1 MAAAWH
7 PPTDWEAWSL
17 PGASRSD
24 VPSGRGQPGQG
35 GTVSQAD
42 EAQTDGGRAAAC
54 RGTWLQ
60 RADGLR
66 LPAAENDRV
75 AALKWSRP
83 SVQPGA
89 LWGAPSTAWSDHIM
103 RPGPPGEHCSYP
115 EWTAGEEA
123 KDGDSSVSSGRLS
136 GSSGGHES
144 CKPPHGPW
152 KERPPRVLGSPRQ
165 PRESNPRLEQL
176 RDKIRA
182 QVQWQAS
189 CASLGTSIPSSAS
202 QLHQASTP
210 APQRRA
216 RKLKHPPQAPA
227 YPGLGTLS
235 AAERG
240 AEDKAIL
247 GQRREPSRVSQ
258 QQASVPWEKTKKA
271 KSGSCRR
278 EKAPKSPTPRRA
290 AKDKD
295 FELTGVSAWRKGQAL
310 ARELLGP
317 PPALPRLQ
325 GEAPSRDPAPTAEL
339 GDSKKVG
346 AAESTPV
353 CRMPSPASVCSD
365 PQVSANTPNLTSC
378 KQSMSIQ
385 SAMTVLREL
394 RQQIQAGLQLAQD
407 QQRRGGQER
416 QSSKLWLRDLT
427 GRRHQGPC
435 SAPDVWE
442 SFLKGPQATAE
453 GTHPSLE
460 RDGSFP
466 TRQHWS
472 TSARWGSCPQR
483 AWSAQGRDSS
493 FHRSDSTPERLTY
506 LPSRPWS
513 ASAGQRTRATCENW
527 EAPSGGPWDPL
538 GRPSPPAQRP
548 WSASFTQRAGTPCR
562 GRGSLLLPSGA
573 KHTWPRPTHS
583 APQNAPRK
591 ESEARLPPPCPKL
604 RGLLG
609 HPYSSECLREFMR
622 QKTLARRQQAL
633 EEKAKAVRA
642 LELRNQRLQD
652 IYRKQREAVLG
663 RGGPGKAFPVVSQ
676 TNPGIVTFVP
686 HSAQSRDLEAPGS
699 LGSPVLQWSKVTSGM
714 VLGDQEAPGSFCLC
728 LNRALSHTETLE
740 TGAPQEG
747 WDGTPLLTSATG
759 SPGPQKLQ
767 NLTTHAPHPGLCIYL
782 DSEEAERLGTPGP
795 LHFRYKRARL
805 QALETVANILK
816 RRIDVLTAKLLR
828 SEATDSLGDLVL
840 DSLPSCPSTMPVA
853 ASCAAPVCPG
863 GLVPSR
869 GRGAPWDWADIQAQT
884 PLSPTCSLDGGTPL
898 WSPGWEA
905 RRTMSSTGHLASKP
919 RGFMDVGRV
928 ELDERLARNTASF
941 QARRPFTGSSRR
953 VPAPPDPTCSSLWL
967 EETRSARGAGLV
979 APWTTQSCGQQED
992 GGLHARHLSN
1002 IQQKSLSFLQ
1012 SLKLDQ
1018 QKQEQALAHLRQRAE
1033 MEVWETQKALHELLF
1048 KHQLQR
1054 LMEKHKTQA
1063 RPAIASEL
1071 EQLLLCGDLDLKTS
1085 WSNVTARPRSHPPL
1099 GTDAAAPSQGAKE
1112 GWQSSVGKSASAE
1125 PMQEGRPDQAH
1136 SQLPQA
1142 RLYAWDHPTQQMLE
1156 QSLEQSLQ
1164 EEELRAQHQAAL
1176 LHLREKALEENMRAE
1191 LAWLEH
1197 WRGCLGSKGHY
1208 TALVALVEKQHV
1220 LGDLEREQR
1229 EIQCLRNSHLLSHRE
1244 RTLLLQHIRDTLFM
1258 KRSLA
1263 RLQQEL
1269 QAPPQLPQSPSP
1281 EIKAAREAG
1290 SEASQQPEGPAQGSS
1305 CPPTP
1310 HRPGSPPSHSPWRS
1324 PESLRVPQLL
1334 TQQQDG
1340 TPPGTTSA
1348 LDSHLQSPRPAWGE
1362 DTAADHGWPDA
1373 RGQLVDSSS
1382 HMDPESG
1389 EQPCVP
1395 LPSPQQTVAG
1405 EAEGSI
1411 SAAQLQFQPM
1421 KEPPPGDPQTNPSP
1435 PSAEE
1440 ETRALMESNAGS
1452 FQGPNQQSQGGGGPR
1467 SPQEASQVAEG
1478 GAGRAGAESGLDFVG
1493 SPGGKSPEAES
1504 WWSGE
1509 PRTGTCWQ
1517 EDAHRPLWQEAAQVT
1532 PVQTTC
1538 PAPVAAEETAPPT
1551 QHRSSPLRQL
1561 SAPLALGSPSESA
1574 PRTCLGSSVRSGA
1587 SSSASSLSFP
1597 SLQEFQKVSAVL
1609 VQLSESSISL
1619 SDWEAG
1625 DTPDADLI
1633 WSGESSPRGSWELHR
1648 GGGPVTWERLEGS
1661 GASPLLGFSTVL
1673 GGPELALGLPQA
1685 NQQPRLLHVPSPRSG
1700 SELSEVSSEVW
1711 DEDDLLEPGAGAQ
1724 PASGHAAPA
1733 GGASSLE
1740 NGEVPQMPLPSLGP
1754 GMGQEASGTSGSLT
1768 SGSNTGK
1775 AKRTSPEAACMAS
1788 PSKASSSS
1796 DLDLSLSIPSGSSVS
1811 EGADFGKG
1819 GKTGPPQA
1827 SPGCPEEPWDADLS
1841 PSTERKPLQASP
1853 EPEIP
1858 VSLQSPPGNPSGLAG
1873 LTAESRAP
1881 GHGVSGAPSVPEE
1894 DRPPLASGVLPEILS
1909 PVDEVLSYGS
1919 ADLPSSTHR
1928 GAPFPL
1934 PPPTF
1939 SAESGATTSPH
1950 SEDFPSPPEDIMSP
1964 GGSLGPP
1971 EEDASI
1977 STGELPSSEEGL
1989 PEALGPQ
1996 ESGLCLGEGAPGGSL
2011 GDGLEESSS
2020 TAGDQAVGGQW
2031 SEPGWLGSPLC
2042 GGAGDAPV
2050 PPPPLSRMACV
2061 AGEDLPTLLTAGDTG
2076 LSGCGDPAP
2085 ALHVGPCTDLPG
2097 VEQAEVLDLV
2107 STQLSRRILCDTL
2120 AVLSELAQPG
2130 GSTTEELANASP
2142 VPRPHTAAAGPS
2154 CGRWDF

>member
-1 MAAAWH
+1 MAA
-7 PPTDWEAWSL
+7 
-17 PGASRSD
+17 
-24 VPSGRGQPGQG
+24 
-35 GTVSQAD
+35 
-42 EAQTDGGRAAAC
+42 
-54 RGTWLQ
+54 
-60 RADGLR
+60 LR
-66 LPAAENDRV
+66 
-75 AALKWSRP
+75 WSRP

-89 LWGAPSTAWSDHIM
+89 PWGAPSTAWSDHIM
-103 RPGPPGEHCSYP
+103 RPGPSGKDCSYL
-115 EWTAGEEA
+115 EWTAGEEG

-144 CKPPHGPW
+144 CTQPHRPW
-152 KERPPRVLGSPRQ
+152 KERPPQELGSPRQ

-182 QVQWQAS
+182 QVRWQAS

-202 QLHQASTP
+202 HLYQASTP
-210 APQRRA
+210 APRKRA

-227 YPGLGTLS
+227 YPGLGILS

-240 AEDKAIL
+240 AEDKAVL

-258 QQASVPWEKTKKA
+258 QQEAVPWEKTKKT
-271 KSGSCRR
+271 KSGSCKR

-290 AKDKD
+290 AKDK
-295 FELTGVSAWRKGQAL
+295 
-310 ARELLGP
+310 
-317 PPALPRLQ
+317 
-325 GEAPSRDPAPTAEL
+325 

-346 AAESTPV
+346 AAASSPV
-353 CRMPSPASVCSD
+353 CRMPSRPASVRSD
-365 PQVSANTPNLTSC
+365 PQASANTPNLTSC
-378 KQSMSIQ
+378 KQPRSVQ
-385 SAMTVLREL
+385 SAMTILREL

-407 QQRRGGQER
+407 RQLRGGQER
-416 QSSKLWLRDLT
+416 QSSKLWLREDST

-435 SAPDVWE
+435 SAPDARE
-442 SFLKGPQATAE
+442 SFLKRPQAIAE

-472 TSARWGSCPQR
+472 TWTRWGSCPQR
-483 AWSAQGRDSS
+483 ARSAQGRDSS
-493 FHRSDSTPERLTY
+493 FQRSGSTPERLTCF
-506 LPSRPWS
+506 PSRPWS

-527 EAPSGGPWDPL
+527 EAPSRGPWNPL
-538 GRPSPPAQRP
+538 EKPSPPAQRP
-548 WSASFTQRAGTPCR
+548 QSTSFTQRAGTPCK

-591 ESEARLPPPCPKL
+591 ENEARLPPPCPKL
-604 RGLLG
+604 QGLLG

-622 QKTLARRQQAL
+622 QKTLERRQRAL

-642 LELRNQRLQD
+642 LDLRNQRLQD

-663 RGGPGKAFPVVSQ
+663 RGIPGKAFPVVSQ

-728 LNRALSHTETLE
+728 LNRALSHTETLG
-740 TGAPQEG
+740 TGVPQEG

-759 SPGPQKLQ
+759 SLGPPKLQ
-767 NLTTHAPHPGLCIYL
+767 DPTPHAPHPGLCIYL

-795 LHFRYKRARL
+795 LHFRYKQARL
-805 QALETVANILK
+805 QALETMANILK
-816 RRIDVLTAKLLR
+816 QRIDVLTAKLLR
-828 SEATDSLGDLVL
+828 SEAADSLGDLVL
-840 DSLPSCPSTMPVA
+840 GSLPSCPSAVPVA
-853 ASCAAPVCPG
+853 ATAAAPVCPG

-869 GRGAPWDWADIQAQT
+869 GRGAPWDWADMQAQT
-884 PLSPTCSLDGGTPL
+884 LLSPTCSLDGGTPL
-898 WSPGWEA
+898 WTPSWEA
-905 RRTMSSTGHLASKP
+905 RRSLSSRGHLASKT
-919 RGFMDVGRV
+919 RGFMDVGRL

-941 QARRPFTGSSRR
+941 QVLRPFTGSSRR

-967 EETRSARGAGLV
+967 EETPSARGAGLV
-979 APWTTQSCGQQED
+979 APWTMQSCGQQEH
-992 GGLHARHLSN
+992 GRLRAGHLSD

-1033 MEVWETQKALHELLF
+1033 MEVWETQKALDEMLF

-1054 LMEKHKTQA
+1054 LMEKHETQA
-1063 RPAIASEL
+1063 RPGIASEL
-1071 EQLLLCGDLDLKTS
+1071 EQLLLCGDLDRKTS

-1099 GTDAAAPSQGAKE
+1099 GTDAAMPSQGAKE
-1112 GWQSSVGKSASAE
+1112 GWQSPVGKSASAE
-1125 PMQEGRPDQAH
+1125 PMQEGRPDEAH

-1142 RLYAWDHPTQQMLE
+1142 RLYPWDHPTQQMLE
-1156 QSLEQSLQ
+1156 QSVEQSLQ

-1176 LHLREKALEENMRAE
+1176 LRLREKALEEKMRAE

-1197 WRGCLGSKGHY
+1197 WRGCLGSTGHY
-1208 TALVALVEKQHV
+1208 TALVALVEKQQHV
-1220 LGDLEREQR
+1220 LSDLEREQR

-1244 RTLLLQHIRDTLFM
+1244 RTLLLQHTWDTLFM
-1258 KRSLA
+1258 QRSLA

-1269 QAPPQLPQSPSP
+1269 QAPPRLSQSPSP

-1290 SEASQQPEGPAQGSS
+1290 SEANQRPEGTTQGSS
-1305 CPPTP
+1305 CPLTP
-1310 HRPGSPPSHSPWRS
+1310 HRPGSPWRS
-1324 PESLRVPQLL
+1324 PESLQAPQLL

-1340 TPPGTTSA
+1340 TPPRTTSA
-1348 LDSHLQSPRPAWGE
+1348 SDSHPQPPRSAWGE

-1373 RGQLVDSSS
+1373 RGQLVDSGS

-1395 LPSPQQTVAG
+1395 LPSPQQTAAG
-1405 EAEGSI
+1405 EADGSVP
-1411 SAAQLQFQPM
+1411 AAELQFQQT
-1421 KEPPPGDPQTNPSP
+1421 KEPPLGDPQTNPSP

-1493 SPGGKSPEAES
+1493 SPVEKSPETES

-1517 EDAHRPLWQEAAQVT
+1517 EDAHNPFWQEAAQVM

-1538 PAPVAAEETAPPT
+1538 PAPAAAEEAAPPT
-1551 QHRSSPLRQL
+1551 QHRSSPLPQL
-1561 SAPLALGSPSESA
+1561 PAPLALGSSSESA
-1574 PRTCLGSSVRSGA
+1574 PRTCSGSSVRSRA

-1609 VQLSESSISL
+1609 VQLSESSVSL

-1625 DTPDADLI
+1625 EAPDADLI
-1633 WSGESSPRGSWELHR
+1633 WSGESSPRGSWELHQ
-1648 GGGPVTWERLEGS
+1648 GGGWVPWERPEGS

-1685 NQQPRLLHVPSPRSG
+1685 SQQPPLLHVPSPRSG
-1700 SELSEVSSEVW
+1700 SELSEASSEVW
-1711 DEDDLLEPGAGAQ
+1711 DEDDLPEPGAGAQ
-1724 PASGHAAPA
+1724 PASGQTWPA
-1733 GGASSLE
+1733 GGSSGLE
-1740 NGEVPQMPLPSLGP
+1740 NGEAPQTALPSLGP

-1775 AKRTSPEAACMAS
+1775 AKRTSPEAACMVS
-1788 PSKASSSS
+1788 PSKVSSSS

-1819 GKTGPPQA
+1819 GETRPPQA
-1827 SPGCPEEPWDADLS
+1827 SPGRPEEPWEADLS
-1841 PSTERKPLQASP
+1841 PSTDRKPLQALP
-1853 EPEIP
+1853 EPEVP
-1858 VSLQSPPGNPSGLAG
+1858 VSLQAPPGNPSELAG

-1881 GHGVSGAPSVPEE
+1881 EHGGSGAPPVPEE
-1894 DRPPLASGVLPEILS
+1894 DRPPLAGVLPEILS

-1928 GAPFPL
+1928 GALFPL
-1934 PPPTF
+1934 PPPTL
-1939 SAESGATTSPH
+1939 SAESGATASPH
-1950 SEDFPSPPEDIMSP
+1950 SEDFPSPPEDTMSP

-1989 PEALGPQ
+1989 PEALSLGPQ

-2020 TAGDQAVGGQW
+2020 TAGDQAVGGPW
-2031 SEPGWLGSPLC
+2031 SAPGWLGSPLC
-2042 GGAGDAPV
+2042 VGAGDAPV
-2050 PPPPLSRMACV
+2050 QPPPLSRTACV
-2061 AGEDLPTLLTAGDTG
+2061 AGEGLPTLLTAGDTG

-2085 ALHVGPCTDLPG
+2085 ALHVGPCTELPG
-2097 VEQAEVLDLV
+2097 VEQATVLDLV

-2130 GSTTEELANASP
+2130 SSTTEGLADASP
-2142 VPRPHTAAAGPS
+2142 APGPHTAATGPS
-2154 CGRWDF
+2154 RGRWDF